1 MQVPAGSLPTLLQY
15 VPVQLLCPND
25 WEMREHNSQLRL
37 VPDVAFVCTSPNEFV
52 HALPSC
58 LYSVCLKL
66 PPHLLPSWEMEGWKH
81 GLGLQEC
88 RQRMC
93 GAALSLRRLFCQPGA
108 TDQQSSSQ
116 PCSDLIPL
124 SLYLT
129 LFSAKGT
136 YCPHV
141 SFLRQPP
148 VLLPMGHVCLATS
161 PSPSPLSLSLFLL
174 PTLSL
179 SLFFP
184 QSSCLS
190 TFVSVHGCLPVHL
203 PVCLPATLSNTS
215 LAQRSQA
222 VSHFANLPSY
232 VVYWSS
238 VCVFILACLPVCV
251 LSACLASKNGKH
263 GPLAYS
269 KVASAPFNLWTW
281 QEKMMGVITA
291 WRFNT

>member
-1 MQVPAGSLPTLLQY
+1 
-15 VPVQLLCPND
+15 
-25 WEMREHNSQLRL
+25 
-37 VPDVAFVCTSPNEFV
+37 
-52 HALPSC
+52 
-58 LYSVCLKL
+58 
-66 PPHLLPSWEMEGWKH
+66 MEGWKH

-141 SFLRQPP
+141 SFLR
-148 VLLPMGHVCLATS
+148 HATNGAS
-161 PSPSPLSLSLFLL
+161 LSGNLSLSLSLFLFPL

-179 SLFFP
+179 CLFFP
-184 QSSCLS
+184 QSSFLS
-190 TFVSVHGCLPVHL
+190 TFVSVHGCLHVHL
-203 PVCLPATLSNTS
+203 PVCLPATLSNTF

-222 VSHFANLPSY
+222 VSHFGNLHGY

-251 LSACLASKNGKH
+251 SSACLASKNGKH

-269 KVASAPFNLWTW
+269 KIASAPFHLWTW
-281 QEKMMGVITA
+281 
-291 WRFNT
+291 